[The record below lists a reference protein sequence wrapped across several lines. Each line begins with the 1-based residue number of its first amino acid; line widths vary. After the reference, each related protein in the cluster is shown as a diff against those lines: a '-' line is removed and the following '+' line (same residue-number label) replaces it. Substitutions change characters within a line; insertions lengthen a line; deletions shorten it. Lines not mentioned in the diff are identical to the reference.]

1 MMRSVWRSLAKLMV
15 VRAERAR
22 RDGRQSR
29 LLLKL
34 DIARRRA
41 DEGRPSRAVSRPAA
55 ACRREGQPWGW
66 GPAALMEER
75 GQARERRVS
84 AFAKL
89 RRDLAEAGMVGLRW
103 AIEGRSAH

>member
-1 MMRSVWRSLAKLMV
+1 MTRSVWRSLVKLMV

-41 DEGRPSRAVSRPAA
+41 DEGRPS
-55 ACRREGQPWGW
+55 
-66 GPAALMEER
+66 EER

-103 AIEGRSAH
+103 ASEGRSAH